1 MSKRFYLLIIFVFAT
16 SALLL
21 GLSYSKDSGNEM
33 TLKLNQNYDDYF
45 RVVYSTQQVL
55 TKTNNKIDFGITN
68 ITGENQNYVI
78 KLINKGKGN
87 VYYKLDGEEEKV
99 LGKEIIFKSSLKAN
113 GTDGDYVMHRLS
125 VNADK
130 DFRVKVEI
138 ALLDVSL
145 KGALLESDQVFI
157 DDNDNIRFF
166 GEKVDNYIKYGD
178 RVYRIIGLINDKFRL
193 VSEPMNTAK
202 YDVTANYLALEDYI
216 LSFDK
221 HDLKEENVYG
231 NKSWMNADYRF
242 WVESDDLEVGK
253 MVDADVGV
261 RTDSK
266 NKVHYQRFVKQIN
279 GDALIVKGNGTI
291 SNPYEVSY
299 DS

>member
-1 MSKRFYLLIIFVFAT
+1 MSKKFYLLIIFVFAT

-21 GLSYSKDSGNEM
+21 GMSYSKDSGNDM

-55 TKTNNKIDFGITN
+55 TNANNKIDFGITN
-68 ITGENQNYVI
+68 ITNENQNYVI
-78 KLINKGKGN
+78 KLVNKGNGN
-87 VYYKLDGEEEKV
+87 VYYKLDDEEEKL
-99 LGKEIIFKSSLKAN
+99 LGKEIIFKSSLNAN
-113 GTDGDYVMHRLS
+113 GTDGDYVMHRLT
-125 VNADK
+125 VNSDK

-138 ALLDVSL
+138 ALLDTSL

-157 DDNDNIRFF
+157 DDKDNIRFY

-178 RVYRIIGLINDKFRL
+178 SVYRLIGLINGKFRL

-202 YDVTANYLALEDYI
+202 YDATASYLVLEDYL

-221 HDLKEENVYG
+221 HDVKEDNIIGY
-231 NKSWMNADYRF
+231 KSWMNVDYRF
-242 WVESDDLEVGK
+242 WIESDDLEYGK

-266 NKVHYQRFVKQIN
+266 NKVHYQRFVKQIS
-279 GDALIVKGNGTI
+279 GDAVIVKGNGTI
-291 SNPYEVSY
+291 ASPYEVSY